1 MLSVAKVR
9 RGHEAYYLEATA
21 ASSPGCPGLVEP
33 DGAWW
38 GGLAE
43 VLGLAGRTVEAA
55 QLSTLLAGA
64 DPTTRA
70 PLDPRHDRVKVT
82 AFDCTFAAPKSVS
95 LLHALAPPDATAE
108 VRRSH
113 EQAVAGALGYLERH
127 AAHVRRD
134 GALSRAG
141 GLAAA
146 SFLHRTSRADDP
158 HLHTHLVV
166 ANLAPD
172 ADGRWSALDARPLFA
187 HAAAAGALYRAQLR
201 YEISRRLSVAWQARA
216 EGFADLVGIP
226 AAALR
231 GFSRRSSEI
240 AAELARTGWAGSHS
254 ARFAADRTRPDK
266 DRRED
271 YPTLVAAWR
280 ERAYAL
286 GVSRSTV
293 AGLGLRAT
301 RATGHVGEDRSDL
314 EDRVAD
320 AAESLGRSFDRRELV
335 RATCARLSDGAP
347 VERVEVA
354 VDARLDSGEL
364 VRCGERAVQLRALGG
379 GRIPGGLVEARFAT
393 KEIAALGSRLQTAM
407 ESAPAL
413 DARAGDRGCT
423 YGERLLSPGVVVAGR
438 EGDEVLAYMVL
449 REAAL
454 AVHSRG
460 RQVVG
465 LAPDRRAAAHLE
477 AATGIATTVLD
488 AREPLGGGAAV
499 VVAHPDRCPLRVL
512 VPLVERARASDM
524 TVVLLAGH
532 VRSGGT
538 PAAAPGDSTRLPAVG
553 HGTGGALA
561 RYTVAGV
568 EVVLASDLVLAF
580 DGIRQLAG
588 ASRSDGRRPLVVTA
602 EPRGLASLG
611 IEIACP
617 RDALRRQRAENL
629 DLIVFGGARILG
641 PGIARVPDDAR
652 SHVAVAPVERD
663 LRGDRPFVLELAE
676 PSGLRRELGRTPD
689 GRRDRDAWRTRAIES
704 ERQIRWHR
712 IEPGRGQDEIAW
724 ARGTR
729 VIDRSRRLERTLSR

>member
-43 VLGLAGRTVEAA
+43 ALGLAGRTVEAA

-499 VVAHPDRCPLRVL
+499 VVAHPDRCPLRC
-512 VPLVERARASDM
+512 PR
-524 TVVLLAGH
+524 
-532 VRSGGT
+532 
-538 PAAAPGDSTRLPAVG
+538 PPGR
-553 HGTGGALA
+553 
-561 RYTVAGV
+561 
-568 EVVLASDLVLAF
+568 
-580 DGIRQLAG
+580 AG
-588 ASRSDGRRPLVVTA
+588 A
-602 EPRGLASLG
+602 
-611 IEIACP
+611 
-617 RDALRRQRAENL
+617 
-629 DLIVFGGARILG
+629 
-641 PGIARVPDDAR
+641 
-652 SHVAVAPVERD
+652 
-663 LRGDRPFVLELAE
+663 
-676 PSGLRRELGRTPD
+676 
-689 GRRDRDAWRTRAIES
+689 
-704 ERQIRWHR
+704 
-712 IEPGRGQDEIAW
+712 
-724 ARGTR
+724 
-729 VIDRSRRLERTLSR
+729 RL